1 MQRLDLK
8 YSLEC
13 EKKILRKLWFEAC
26 GIRPLFDTLPK
37 EVAFRGGKIHA
48 SIPL

>member
-1 MQRLDLK
+1 MQRLVLK

-13 EKKILRKLWFEAC
+13 EKQILRKLGFEAC

-37 EVAFRGGKIHA
+37 EVAFHGGEIYA